1 MKILMVCLGNIC
13 RSPLAEGILQ
23 SKLPH
28 GFIVDSAGTID
39 MHQGKNP
46 DHRSIVTAQKYN
58 VDISRQRSRPFTAT
72 DFEEFDYI
80 YVMDQNNL
88 KDVLSLAKSDVERNK
103 VSLILENNQEV
114 PDPYWGEMKDFD
126 DVYQLLD
133 TACERIAYDLKCHVN
148 VGTIRGLSK
157 T

>member
-23 SKLPH
+23 SKLPI
-28 GFIVDSAGTID
+28 GFVVDSAGTID

-46 DHRSIVTAQKYN
+46 DYRSVETGHHYN
-58 VDISRQRSRPFTAT
+58 VDISRQRSRPFTPK
-72 DFEEFDYI
+72 DFEEFDHI
-80 YVMDQNNL
+80 YCMDQNNL
-88 KDVLSLAKSDVERNK
+88 EDVLSVAKSADHRNK

-126 DVYQLLD
+126 HVYQLLD
-133 TACERIAYDLKCHVN
+133 KACERIAINLKSQVKRYN
-148 VGTIRGLSK
+148 NQIK
-157 T
+157 